1 MQMSELQ
8 PNLEELLEIV
18 WMLTEDMNKKS
29 TNFEDLS
36 KKLNEIKGF
45 PEENAK
51 KFLEELINLKFIEP
65 QGKELFFSKKGH
77 DHARQIIRRHRL
89 YERLFHDV
97 LQMDDTKMESG
108 ACEYEHVISEDV
120 EESVC
125 TLLGHPRTCPHNRI
139 IPPGRCCERKTSTI
153 SSIIVPITNLDI
165 GETGTVAY
173 ITSQNNR
180 EMDKLLALGILP
192 GNSVKLHQKMPFEGP
207 IVLQIDQTQVALE
220 KSIANQI
227 CVRRVKKKN

>member
-36 KKLNEIKGF
+36 KKLNEKKGF
-45 PEENAK
+45 PEEHAK
-51 KFLEELINLKFIEP
+51 QFLEELIALKFIDT
-65 QGKELFFSKKGH
+65 QGKELCFSKKGY

-97 LQMDDTKMESG
+97 LQMDETKMESS

-139 IPPGRCCERKTSTI
+139 IPPGRCCERKVSTI

-207 IVLQIDQTQVALE
+207 IVIQIDQTQVALE
-220 KSIANQI
+220 KSIADQI
-227 CVRRVKKKN
+227 CVRRVKKKI